1 MTKEC
6 GFKNILTTKNTVS
19 EMRKAFDCLS
29 KSVIESSK
37 SVVAD
42 DDDFFVL

>member
-1 MTKEC
+1 MAKEC
-6 GFKNILTTKNTVS
+6 GFKNILTTQNSAS
-19 EMRKAFDCLS
+19 ELRKAFDCLS

-42 DDDFFVL
+42 DNDFFVS